1 MQIPSIEIKNR
12 FKRTCPCCKRKV
24 INPFQFKKYEP
35 YYCPSCHRH
44 IIANVWISILLAIT
58 QCFICI
64 QLFNAG
70 FQSWGYFV
78 LFLMFIHK
86 ILLDILDAMILP
98 LQEHFE

>member
-1 MQIPSIEIKNR
+1 MQIRSIEIKNE
-12 FKRTCPCCKRKV
+12 FKRICPGCKRKV

-35 YYCPSCHRH
+35 YYCTSCHRH
-44 IIANVWISILLAIT
+44 IIANVWISILLSIT

-86 ILLDILDAMILP
+86 IFLDILDAMILP

>member
-1 MQIPSIEIKNR
+1 MHIYSIEIKNK
-12 FKRTCPCCKRKV
+12 FKRTCPYCKRKV

-78 LFLMFIHK
+78 LFLMFLHK
-86 ILLDILDAMILP
+86 IFLDILDAMILP

>member
-1 MQIPSIEIKNR
+1 M
-12 FKRTCPCCKRKV
+12 

-78 LFLMFIHK
+78 LFLMFLHK
-86 ILLDILDAMILP
+86 IFLDILDAMILP